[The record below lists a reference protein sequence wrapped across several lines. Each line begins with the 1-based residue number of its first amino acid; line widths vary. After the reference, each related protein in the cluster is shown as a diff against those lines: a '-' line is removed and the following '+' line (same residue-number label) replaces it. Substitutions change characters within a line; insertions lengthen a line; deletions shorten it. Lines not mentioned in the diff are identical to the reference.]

1 MGLPERPSL
10 AILLPLRFLPKKGRL
25 MSEPL
30 DLDSRMT
37 ALEIFVIRWIIVQLR
52 GIDASQAGGRA
63 NELIDTLEHQLA
75 EILATIGES
84 GEAAAA
90 KARRVDEGVGHL
102 MGLLRT
108 QFR

>member
-1 MGLPERPSL
+1 M
-10 AILLPLRFLPKKGRL
+10 A
-25 MSEPL
+25 EPL

-52 GIDASQAGGRA
+52 GVETARSRASA

-75 EILATIGES
+75 EILAAIGET